1 VSPQHPRLR
10 LYEFLCY
17 SSEGMCYSYIILPY
31 INSTSRHIGCET
43 HVYETHIYETYMHR
57 FHTLCVLVY
66 DWCRVMWCR
75 KIIFP
80 LQNSGRNECGFSK
93 VLYFVYFPIIVPDFY
108 VSRFFF
114 FFWVF
119 FCMFLITDFSMFSGF
134 FWLGWSSP
142 IVLCWHLYTF
152 FFLHTLI
159 FGVRLI
165 LHAWVSHQMWIC
177 V

>member
-114 FFWVF
+114 FFWL
-119 FCMFLITDFSMFSGF
+119 FLTRMIIPYCPLLTFVY
-134 FWLGWSSP
+134 
-142 IVLCWHLYTF
+142 IF
-152 FFLHTLI
+152 FFTHTNIWCETYSTCMSLAPNVDMCIKMYVQIASLLI
-159 FGVRLI
+159 
-165 LHAWVSHQMWIC
+165 
-177 V
+177 

>member
-31 INSTSRHIGCET
+31 INSTSRHIRCGT

-114 FFWVF
+114 FFLL
-119 FCMFLITDFSMFSGF
+119 FLTRMIIPYCP
-134 FWLGWSSP
+134 L
-142 IVLCWHLYTF
+142 LTF
-152 FFLHTLI
+152 VYIFFLHTLI